1 MAHELAFRPQ
11 TAAIP
16 KDPGVYRFLDAD
28 GRVLYVGKAKNLRSR
43 LSTYFGPLAKQHER
57 TQRMLMA
64 AADVKWTIVRSEYEA
79 LQLEFMW
86 IKEFDPPFNVRFRDD
101 KSYPYLAISTD
112 AVPRV
117 FITRNRELRGV
128 RYFGPYTQAWALR
141 ETLDSLLK
149 VYPVRSC
156 SSGIF
161 NRAKRQQ
168 RPCLLA
174 EIGKCAA
181 PCVDRIAPAEH
192 QALARQLA
200 DFVHSGD
207 QSAVFQLRERMQRA
221 SDDQNFELAAALRDD
236 AAALERVLEKSTVV
250 FSDQTDADLIGL
262 VRDELTAAVS
272 HFVVRGGRIRG
283 NRSMVVDLALEVTD
297 AELVRDVIQ
306 QLYAPSAKAEA
317 VSLPREVLV
326 DQLPADVDELTQWL
340 SALRSSAVKIR
351 VAQRGDKAKL
361 AETARANAQN
371 VLQSYKLKRA
381 GDFTTRA
388 DALAGLQRSLG
399 LARPPLRIEC
409 FDISHLSGTNTV
421 GSMVVFEDGL
431 PKKDQYRKFNLE
443 TADDTESIYQVLRRR
458 LRYLTEDPGAAQF
471 GLMPQLLLIDGG
483 EPQLSAA
490 LRALAETDLEIPVAT
505 IAKRLEEVWVPGRPP
520 IILPRNSEE
529 LFLLQRIRD
538 EAHRF
543 AITAQRKARAKSIS
557 SELLEIEGLGEGR
570 ARALLRRFGSLKR
583 LRQATEAEI
592 ADLPGF
598 GPQLAARVHDALSS
612 APSEN

>member
-1 MAHELAFRPQ
+1 
-11 TAAIP
+11 
-16 KDPGVYRFLDAD
+16 
-28 GRVLYVGKAKNLRSR
+28 
-43 LSTYFGPLAKQHER
+43 
-57 TQRMLMA
+57 
-64 AADVKWTIVRSEYEA
+64 
-79 LQLEFMW
+79 
-86 IKEFDPPFNVRFRDD
+86 
-101 KSYPYLAISTD
+101 
-112 AVPRV
+112 
-117 FITRNRELRGV
+117 
-128 RYFGPYTQAWALR
+128 
-141 ETLDSLLK
+141 
-149 VYPVRSC
+149 
-156 SSGIF
+156 
-161 NRAKRQQ
+161 
-168 RPCLLA
+168 
-174 EIGKCAA
+174 
-181 PCVDRIAPAEH
+181 
-192 QALARQLA
+192 
-200 DFVHSGD
+200 
-207 QSAVFQLRERMQRA
+207 
-221 SDDQNFELAAALRDD
+221 
-236 AAALERVLEKSTVV
+236 VLEKSTVV
-250 FSDQTDADLIGL
+250 FSDQTDADLVGL

-283 NRSMVVDLALEVTD
+283 NRSLVVDLALEVSD

-306 QLYAPSAKAEA
+306 QLYAPSERAEGA
-317 VSLPREVLV
+317 SLPREVLV
-326 DQLPADVDELTQWL
+326 DQLPTDLGELTQWL
-340 SALRSSAVKIR
+340 SALRGSAVKIR

-399 LARPPLRIEC
+399 LSGPPLRIEC
-409 FDISHLSGTNTV
+409 FDISHLGGTNTV

-490 LRALAETDLEIPVAT
+490 LRALAETDLEISVAT

-543 AITAQRKARAKSIS
+543 AITAQRKARAKAIS
-557 SELLEIEGLGEGR
+557 SDLLEIEGLGEGR

-583 LRQATEAEI
+583 LRQASVAEI

-598 GPQLAARVHDALSS
+598 GAQLATRVHAALNSK
-612 APSEN
+612 PTEN